1 MALKIGKN
9 TKFARKEENLIFFDS
24 DEDFV
29 SFAILP
35 YAKIDN
41 DGKPYA
47 DYTDEYKEA
56 VAEGKEFVI
65 MKGSFDSFVNRNN
78 VVTTRVLLPRELGS
92 PHKDM
97 LAQLPV
103 ENIATWY

>member
-1 MALKIGKN
+1 MSKSTYK
-9 TKFARKEENLIFFDS
+9 TRCSFFELGDC
-24 DEDFV
+24 
-29 SFAILP
+29 
-35 YAKIDN
+35 
-41 DGKPYA
+41 

-92 PHKDM
+92 RHKDM

>member
-1 MALKIGKN
+1 MERKIGKN
-9 TKFARKEENLIFFDS
+9 TKFARNDENVIFFDS
-24 DEDFV
+24 DEDFAI
-29 SFAILP
+29 FAVIP

-92 PHKDM
+92 PRKDM